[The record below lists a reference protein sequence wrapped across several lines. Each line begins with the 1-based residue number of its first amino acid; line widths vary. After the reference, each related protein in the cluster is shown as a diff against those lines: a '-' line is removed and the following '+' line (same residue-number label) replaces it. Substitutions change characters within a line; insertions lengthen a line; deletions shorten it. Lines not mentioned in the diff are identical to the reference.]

1 MLVRSFGKLIFG
13 TLQDYS
19 GQIQFALSKDF
30 CLLSQD
36 GAEISEVG
44 DEKVSAFKIFEKY
57 VDTADIIGIHG
68 ELFMTHKGE
77 LTIFVRAF
85 QLLSKALRP
94 LGDKFHGIG
103 EDNQETAYRQRY
115 LDMIFNDSSR
125 NRMKFRADFIR
136 TLREFY
142 WKHDFLEIDCPI
154 MTPAASGAA
163 AQPFV
168 THHNDFDLDFYLR
181 ICNETELKKA
191 TVGGFERVFT
201 LAPNFRNEGSD
212 PSHLQEFYM
221 LEHQNVY
228 KSFHEDMDFT
238 QEMFDHIFTTLKLE
252 RKFEVKDKEGN
263 PKMVDFTTPWPRI
276 DYVEGVNKAS
286 GLNITSYTAD
296 DADRLRADIRGKGIE
311 FEGMDKM

>member
-1 MLVRSFGKLIFG
+1 
-13 TLQDYS
+13 
-19 GQIQFALSKDF
+19 
-30 CLLSQD
+30 
-36 GAEISEVG
+36 
-44 DEKVSAFKIFEKY
+44 
-57 VDTADIIGIHG
+57 
-68 ELFMTHKGE
+68 MTHKGE
-77 LTIFVRAF
+77 LTVFVRSF
-85 QLLSKALRP
+85 QILSKALRP

-115 LDMIFNDSSR
+115 LDMIFNESTRD
-125 NRMKFRADFIR
+125 RMRFRADFIR

-142 WKHDFLEIDCPI
+142 WKHDFLEIDCPV
-154 MTPAASGAA
+154 MTSAASGAA

-201 LAPNFRNEGSD
+201 IAPSFRNEGSD

-252 RKFEVKDKEGN
+252 QKFAVKDKEGN
-263 PKMVDFTTPWPRI
+263 SKMVDFTTPWPRI
-276 DYVEGVNKAS
+276 DYVE
-286 GLNITSYTAD
+286 
-296 DADRLRADIRGKGIE
+296 
-311 FEGMDKM
+311 